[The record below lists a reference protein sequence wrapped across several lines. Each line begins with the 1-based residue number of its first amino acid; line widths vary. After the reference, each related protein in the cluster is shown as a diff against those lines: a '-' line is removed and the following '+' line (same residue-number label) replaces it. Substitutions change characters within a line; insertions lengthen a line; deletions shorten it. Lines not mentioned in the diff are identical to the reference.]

1 LDTRLRAGSTQP
13 EGGFFVNSDKR
24 VIPVSTKDV
33 GRLMQPVLVDL
44 IALTL
49 NAKQAHWHV
58 QGRLFTQVHLQLD
71 TLVDDVRRLSDDVAE
86 RMVAL
91 DITVDGRPTAV
102 ATTTSLPEFDQG
114 FLADD
119 KVVSAIVD
127 QIDAAIH
134 RARAALEP
142 LDDVDQVS
150 QDVIIELLRT
160 LEKHRWM
167 FAAQVT

>member
-1 LDTRLRAGSTQP
+1 M
-13 EGGFFVNSDKR
+13 NSDKR

-44 IALTL
+44 LALTL

-71 TLVDDVRRLSDDVAE
+71 ALVEDVRRLSDDVAE

-91 DITVDGRPTAV
+91 DITVDGRPAAV
-102 ATTTSLPEFDQG
+102 ATTTNLPEFDHG

-127 QIDAAIH
+127 QIDGTIS
-134 RARAALEP
+134 RARAALDP
-142 LDDVDQVS
+142 LGDIDPVS
-150 QDVIIELLRT
+150 EDVIIELLRT

-167 FAAQVT
+167 FAAQAT